1 MTNEDKIPYNRL
13 WGTDRQFQGNSNGIV
28 LCIQKVKK
36 NQTKIKFRNSWRF
49 IMSNHK
55 QPKPDNRN
63 NNVERLHDM
72 IENTQAKLKD
82 AETSL
87 EFANPEEQEIIKQKN
102 ERRKQSI
109 VAMEKEMKD
118 EMAARKKDEIKD

>member
-1 MTNEDKIPYNRL
+1 
-13 WGTDRQFQGNSNGIV
+13 
-28 LCIQKVKK
+28 
-36 NQTKIKFRNSWRF
+36 
-49 IMSNHK
+49 MSNHK
-55 QPKPDNRN
+55 QTNPDNRK

-87 EFANPEEQEIIKQKN
+87 EFTSPEEQEFIKNKN

-109 VAMEKEMKD
+109 AAMEQEMEQ
-118 EMAARKKDEIKD
+118 EMAARRNGEIED